1 MKRIVAAFAAVSI
14 VVSIAAFVVGGDAP
28 REARADASPAPVALA
43 TRLRYIGRD
52 PATGLPSPVDD
63 HFIAESEAAIARYGK
78 DEREPVPP
86 PPVDGPA
93 IVKLSLPALG
103 VEGPVATYGVDRFGR
118 LDVPQDNATIGWHP
132 AYADLPGRGA
142 ATFFA
147 AHYEYLGV
155 PGVFFRLSASKPG
168 DVVVVSL
175 ADGSTHRYLV
185 TSVVDYALATID
197 MGALLQ
203 GREGAESITLMTC
216 SGPANEGEYALR
228 TVVLAER
235 LPG

>member
-1 MKRIVAAFAAVSI
+1 MRLAGALVLVSLCVAGAGALPASSSAV
-14 VVSIAAFVVGGDAP
+14 
-28 REARADASPAPVALA
+28 RAGTQATPPGLA

-52 PATGLPSPVDD
+52 AATGLPSPVDD
-63 HFIAESEAAIARYGK
+63 HFIAESEEGIARYGK
-78 DEREPVPP
+78 DEREAVPP
-86 PPVDGPA
+86 PPLDGPE
-93 IVKLSLPALG
+93 IVALSLPALG
-103 VEGPVATYGVDRFGR
+103 AEGPVKTFGVDRFGR
-118 LDVPQDNATIGWHP
+118 LDVPGDSSTIGWHP
-132 AYADLPGRGA
+132 AYADLPGEGS

-168 DVVVVSL
+168 DAVVVTL
-175 ADGSTHRYLV
+175 GDGSVYRYRV

-216 SGPANEGEYALR
+216 SGPASEGQYPLR

-235 LPG
+235 APG